1 MPIKARFDTQQNT
14 QNLWT
19 IQNWCLI
26 FLEREILWLTSRKN
40 YRPNRWNYWINYL
53 KSRVLE
59 LWDTEYYTR
68 HGVALGTIKSYN
80 CSMGI
85 TLRRKSTCKSI
96 WPLRISNPYIGLCR
110 SILHSRKWPTICW
123 ENYSWSNERFLRYFK
138 SSNHLE
144 KKQPVHIHTHGCKSS
159 D

>member
-1 MPIKARFDTQQNT
+1 MPIKARFDTQQYT

-26 FLEREILWLTSRKN
+26 FLEREILWLTSTKN
-40 YRPNRWNYWINYL
+40 YRPNRWNYWINHP
-53 KSRVLE
+53 KSRGLE

-80 CSMGI
+80 SSMGI

-110 SILHSRKWPTICW
+110 SILHSRKWATICW
-123 ENYSWSNERFLRYFK
+123 DNYSWSNETFLRYFK

-144 KKQPVHIHTHGCKSS
+144 KKPTCPHSHTWLQK
-159 D
+159 